1 MLLTGCHWRVSLFFS
16 APKLLL
22 LDLSMQ
28 ALCPRSAPQK
38 VFFFFFFFLFIYLT
52 VLGLSCSMWDLV
64 PHSGIKPRLPA
75 LGA

>member
-16 APKLLL
+16 PPKLLL

-28 ALCPRSAPQK
+28 ALYPRSAPQK
-38 VFFFFFFFLFIYLT
+38 VFFFFLIFIYLA